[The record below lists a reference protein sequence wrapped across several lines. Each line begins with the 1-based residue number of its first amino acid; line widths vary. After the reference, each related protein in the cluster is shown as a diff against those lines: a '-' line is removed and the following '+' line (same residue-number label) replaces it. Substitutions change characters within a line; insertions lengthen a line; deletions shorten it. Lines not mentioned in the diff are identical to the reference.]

1 MDIETDLPTA
11 GGTIKDFRPWVFLSA
26 RATVMGTPVEEVV
39 MSFTDERTGN
49 EVIPLAQCVHRL
61 EAKEVARIAFT
72 RGQRVHLYPINYAW
86 DGEAIVFRCS
96 AESPIADSVNQEV
109 VIEVDHID
117 EREHFAW
124 SVIARGVPEL
134 VDPEQT
140 PELMRRLRSLSLYP
154 WAEGEKGVWIRMI
167 PSPLTGR
174 VVKRTTRK

>member
-1 MDIETDLPTA
+1 
-11 GGTIKDFRPWVFLSA
+11 
-26 RATVMGTPVEEVV
+26 MGTPVEEVV